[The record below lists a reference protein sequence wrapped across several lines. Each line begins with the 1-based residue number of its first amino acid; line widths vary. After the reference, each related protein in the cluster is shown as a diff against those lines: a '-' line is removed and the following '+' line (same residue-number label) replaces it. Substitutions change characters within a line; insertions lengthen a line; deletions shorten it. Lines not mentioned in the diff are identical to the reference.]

1 VILPSGRTPH
11 HRFFDRRIE
20 KRLFAF
26 SFAWRLAASIVSLPA
41 HQFRQRHAH
50 FKSPKGNELTAMK
63 IYTTP
68 VAPPVFLNRSGV
80 LRYQFSKAWQFLN
93 FVPRQPFA

>member
-1 VILPSGRTPH
+1 MASRG
-11 HRFFDRRIE
+11 FDR
-20 KRLFAF
+20 FTAG
-26 SFAWRLAASIVSLPA
+26 ASI
-41 HQFRQRHAH
+41 RQRHAH